1 MCSKY
6 NNINRNVKY
15 ALVGL
20 HGNLHSYIIGG
31 NYLDMYEIEHRA
43 VLTEETYKELAERLA
58 REATLLGADDKEVSY
73 YIFRDRLLKVVRNI
87 T

>member
-1 MCSKY
+1 
-6 NNINRNVKY
+6 
-15 ALVGL
+15 
-20 HGNLHSYIIGG
+20 
-31 NYLDMYEIEHRA
+31 MYEIEHRA